1 MGGRTDWKCPYI
13 TQTQLGEHDVV
24 RQMTANKHVF
34 REVVSSAFAF
44 ICWSMSHFHQT
55 DVLRLAVYS
64 SGEDLEAQQLL
75 RDTVFMVTKQSR
87 CCNSLPFDLA
97 SNCCCS
103 AILIL
108 GYAAW
113 HEYIWFLSNE
123 EEEKHWMHRGRGTCR
138 RSSCLQIKSETNTEH
153 ESVTLQNVIGAVPSK
168 SHRDNLG
175 WHRNPSGD
183 WYDLTRSVASLAYQ
197 LEH

>member
-1 MGGRTDWKCPYI
+1 MMLLGRWW
-13 TQTQLGEHDVV
+13 QTNMFFV
-24 RQMTANKHVF
+24 RLSAQHLH
-34 REVVSSAFAF
+34 SSAGQCRTSTSLMCYALLFT
-44 ICWSMSHFHQT
+44 H
-55 DVLRLAVYS
+55 R
-64 SGEDLEAQQLL
+64 GEDLETQQLL
-75 RDTVFMVTKQSR
+75 RDTIFMVTKQSR

-108 GYAAW
+108 GCAAW
-113 HEYIWFLSNE
+113 HEYILLVSNE
-123 EEEKHWMHRGRGTCR
+123 EEGKHWMHRGRGTCR

-153 ESVTLQNVIGAVPSK
+153 ESVTLQNVIGAAPSK
-168 SHRDNLG
+168 SRRDNLG

-183 WYDLTRSVASLAYQ
+183 WFDLTRSVASLAYQ